1 MNLAIFYN
9 PQKQEAHA
17 IIKSI
22 CSFFHQN
29 KINIFVEE
37 MISEITETKLL
48 SEIAPDLIDFSV
60 CLGGDG
66 SILRVLHRHPEIQA
80 PILGINMGSLGF
92 LADTPITEL
101 FETLTHFLQGNY
113 TVQNRMM
120 MEGVTSRNE
129 GSFSV
134 NEIVAHRAQNPC
146 LVDLAIFVD
155 NKYLNTFSAD
165 GVIFSTA
172 TGSTA
177 YSLSAG
183 GPILSPELEAFVIT
197 PISPHTITN
206 RPIVLM
212 PKNEI
217 RLEYISKHSPIE
229 ITFDGFTSFNIGT
242 NDHLT
247 IKRSS
252 RQFRLVCMPYHDYFT
267 TLRTKLHWSGK
278 LKV

>member
-1 MNLAIFYN
+1 MNFAIFYN
-9 PQKQEAHA
+9 PNKPQAHA
-17 IIKSI
+17 IVKSI
-22 CSFFHQN
+22 CSFLLEYN
-29 KINIFVEE
+29 INLYAEE
-37 MISEITETKLL
+37 LIPEVNQIKLL
-48 SEIAPDLIDFSV
+48 SDIDLKKIDFSI

-66 SILRVLHRHPEIQA
+66 SILRVVHRHLDIEA

-92 LADTPITEL
+92 LADTPLNEL
-101 FETLTHFLQGNY
+101 FETLTDLLNGNY

-120 MEGVTSRNE
+120 MEGVTSKNE
-129 GSFSV
+129 KSFSV
-134 NEIVAHRAQNPC
+134 NEIVVHRAQIPC

-183 GPILSPELEAFVIT
+183 GPILTPELEAFVIT

-206 RPIVLM
+206 RPLVLM

-217 RLEYISKHSPIE
+217 RVEYTSRYAPIE
-229 ITFDGFTSFNIGT
+229 ITFDGFTRFNMS
-242 NDHLT
+242 NQESLT
-247 IKRSS
+247 IRRAA
-252 RQFRLVCMPYHDYFT
+252 RQFRIVCMHRHDYFN
-267 TLRTKLHWSGK
+267 TLRTKLHWTGK
-278 LKV
+278 LKI

>member
-1 MNLAIFYN
+1 MNFAIFYN
-9 PQKQEAHA
+9 PNKSEAYP
-17 IIKSI
+17 IVKSI
-22 CSFFHQN
+22 CSYLIE
-29 KINIFVEE
+29 KKMNIFLEE
-37 MISEITETKLL
+37 PIEVIGAKLISDINPKQ
-48 SEIAPDLIDFSV
+48 IDFSI

-66 SILRVLHRHPEIQA
+66 SILRVVHRNPEIKA

-92 LADTPITEL
+92 LADTPLTEL
-101 FETLTHFLQGNY
+101 FETLTNFLNGYY

-120 MEGVTSRNE
+120 MDGITSKNE
-129 GSFSV
+129 NSFAV
-134 NEIVAHRAQNPC
+134 NEIVVHRAKNPS

-155 NKYLNTFSAD
+155 NKYLNTFSSD

-183 GPILSPELEAFVIT
+183 GPILTPELDAFVIT

-212 PKNEI
+212 PKHEI
-217 RLEYISKHSPIE
+217 RVEYVSHHNPVEVIY
-229 ITFDGFTSFNIGT
+229 DGFTTFEIAT
-242 NDHLT
+242 NECVT
-247 IKRSS
+247 IKRSK
-252 RQFRLVCMPYHDYFT
+252 REFRVVSMDSHDYFA

-278 LKV
+278 LKI